1 MDFPSL
7 IAPIDER
14 LFLDRYWDRE
24 PVHIPA
30 NANRGQL
37 PIGWNDLNALLGQ
50 RPLWTADR
58 FKLILNSRP
67 VEPAHYM
74 TGMPSKAESGDPA
87 LIEQFLAMGAS
98 MVLDH
103 VEDLL
108 PRVRAITDGLTAR
121 FAGTAGAN
129 CYASFKGIQAFA
141 THFDAHEVFAVQCD
155 GEKLWRIYAN
165 RADTPLDAPHG
176 EGAQAWIDASKGPVA
191 LEVTMRPGD
200 VLYIPRGFFHDAIA
214 TDTVSLHLT
223 FGIAPPSGQL
233 LLQVIEELALQDS
246 AFRTYLPDA
255 RARDGAPLREVLA
268 DLGQR
273 LAKLAASSAAIDAVA
288 LRQRK
293 LLHPQHELALPARP
307 VLHFFARSRKPAQV
321 QRDAEGAWLSAA
333 GLREPLGL
341 LGDAADWMLQRPAF
355 SREEA
360 RARFAWHPAAD
371 IDGLTATLERTGL
384 IEPYRPQT

>member
-1 MDFPSL
+1 MDFPGL
-7 IAPIDER
+7 IAPIDEQ

-30 NANRGQL
+30 NTGRGQL
-37 PIGWNDLNALLGQ
+37 PIGWNDLNALLRQ

-74 TGMPSKAESGDPA
+74 VGIPGRDESGDPA

-98 MVLDH
+98 LVLNH

-108 PRVRAITDGLTAR
+108 PRARAITDALTAR
-121 FAGTAGAN
+121 FAGTVGAN

-141 THFDAHEVFAVQCD
+141 SHFDAHEVFAVQCD

-165 RADTPLDAPHG
+165 RADAPLESPAG
-176 EGAQAWIDASKGPVA
+176 EGVQARIDASKGPVA
-191 LEVTMRPGD
+191 FEVTMRPGD

-233 LLQVIEELALQDS
+233 LLQVIEDLALNDP
-246 AFRTYLPDA
+246 AFRAYLPDA
-255 RARDGAPLREVLA
+255 RMRGGAPLREVLA
-268 DLGQR
+268 DLGRR
-273 LAKLAASSAAIDAVA
+273 LATLSASPTAFDAVA

-293 LLHPQHELALPARP
+293 LLHPQHGLMLPARP
-307 VLHFFARSRKPAQV
+307 SLHFFARSRRSAQV
-321 QRDAEGAWLSAA
+321 ERDEDGAWLT
-333 GLREPLGL
+333 GFGQREPLGL
-341 LGDAADWMLQRPAF
+341 LGDTAEWMLQRPAF
-355 SREEA
+355 SREEIC
-360 RARFAWHPAAD
+360 ARFPWHPAGE
-371 IDGLTATLERTGL
+371 IDALMATFERAGL
-384 IEPYRPQT
+384 IEPYQPQT